1 VTFTAAISI
10 GVTRYRVGADVML
23 TVLGG
28 VGIDALWRRL
38 RPAPTHAPRPAE
50 AEPEL
55 VTS

>member
-1 VTFTAAISI
+1 
-10 GVTRYRVGADVML
+10 ML

-38 RPAPTHAPRPAE
+38 RRAPTDSPRATE